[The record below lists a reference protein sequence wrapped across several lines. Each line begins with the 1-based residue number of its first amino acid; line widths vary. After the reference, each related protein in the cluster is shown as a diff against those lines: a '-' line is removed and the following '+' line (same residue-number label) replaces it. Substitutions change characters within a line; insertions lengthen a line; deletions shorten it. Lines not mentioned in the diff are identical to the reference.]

1 MMRCAPN
8 VLIRAMY
15 SMTQT
20 TLALTLIMT
29 YNSFTLCCPPFL
41 WFIWRTSAN
50 KAQFVSHAEYR
61 YERDMVE

>member
-8 VLIRAMY
+8 VLIRAMC

-20 TLALTLIMT
+20 TIELTLITT
-29 YNSFTLCCPPFL
+29 YNSFTLCRPPFL

-50 KAQFVSHAEYR
+50 KTQFGSHAEYR